1 MYLDKEILLDVF
13 LTDCMNKLGI
23 TEIELDLDEMLEI
36 TKKLKGKSLLIDAT
50 KDGKRYKVHIAD
62 KNKKEG

>member
-1 MYLDKEILLDVF
+1 MYLDKDILLDVF

-36 TKKLKGKSLLIDAT
+36 TKELKDKALRIDAT
-50 KDGKRYKVHIAD
+50 KDGKRYKVCIAD
-62 KNKKEG
+62 RER